1 MRIKTNIFVWLF
13 LATIVPL
20 TALAL
25 AATYYSE
32 SSYQH
37 EVSADVQQQLQRLA
51 SEIRQ
56 QLHDYQLL
64 AHGIAR
70 ANAVH
75 EILPALHDMA
85 VNKQYGPFL
94 QQRGQID
101 HYFSGL
107 QTIIPESFV
116 IRLMDS
122 AGNTLGKVSQQ
133 QVGEALYE
141 SLSGVHFVEQEINNP
156 GFAVQLRQLPQEE
169 VTALRLPHHKLSEEV
184 FESIHLHDYVVPLY
198 HKGVFVGAISLSIF
212 GEQLDQIIRNAARLY
227 KGVLF
232 LVRNEPDNAE
242 YHGELLYADEQGLR
256 LSQRRVRVS
265 YVNEYYDEAFLDL
278 SDVSQIGEL
287 PAADPQYRYF
297 FTELFPYANSLNSW
311 IVVTRVETANIT
323 APFQQ
328 IRLVIWLCAAIAFVI
343 SLLLA
348 NIGTIKVVRPINE
361 LKDKLFEYA
370 NGKVQ
375 GRINTKQGI
384 NEIDALAESFNY
396 MADTLEHAKQERDR
410 AEHMML
416 QNAKLASIG
425 QMAAGI
431 GHELNN
437 PLNNILSYAKL
448 IERSAR
454 DQTLKDDIHSLRS
467 EALRASDIVK
477 GILNFARQVPPE
489 YSSIPLPDLIVDTL
503 PLLNQAAKERGVG
516 LQFES
521 QYDGIIQGDRGQL
534 QQVLVNLLLNAI
546 QASPAGDTVLIE
558 TWASE
563 HELKILIKDR
573 GPGVDQAIRDK
584 IFDPFFTTK
593 AEGQGSGLGLSIS
606 LGIIERHG
614 GTIQVDN
621 RSEGGLCVTINLPL
635 DAEAKPSQ

>member
-20 TALAL
+20 TVLAL

-32 SSYQH
+32 SSYQQ

-51 SEIRQ
+51 SEIKQ
-56 QLHDYQLL
+56 QLRGYRLL

-75 EILPALHDMA
+75 EILPALHDIA
-85 VNKQYGPFL
+85 VKKQYGRFM
-94 QQRGQID
+94 RGREQIN
-101 HYFSGL
+101 HYFAGL
-107 QTIIPESFV
+107 QTIIPESFF
-116 IRLMDS
+116 IRLLDA
-122 AGNTLGKVSQQ
+122 AGNTLGKVSHQ
-133 QVGEALYE
+133 QVGQAVYE
-141 SLSGVHFVEQEINNP
+141 SISGINFVEQEINNSE
-156 GFAVQLRQLPQEE
+156 FVARLRQLPREE
-169 VTALRLPHHKLSEEV
+169 VTAIRLPHHKLSEEV
-184 FESIHLHDYVVPLY
+184 FESIRLHDYVVPLY
-198 HKGVFVGAISLSIF
+198 HEEAFVGAISFSIF

-232 LVRNEPDNAE
+232 VVRNEPDNSAR
-242 YHGELLYADEQGLR
+242 HGELLYADEQKLR
-256 LSQRRVRVS
+256 FSQRRVKAS
-265 YVNEYYDEAFLDL
+265 YVNEYYDEGFLDI
-278 SDVSQIGEL
+278 SDVSHIGEVVAL
-287 PAADPQYRYF
+287 ERQYRYF

-311 IVVTRVETANIT
+311 IVVTRIETANIT

-328 IRLVIWLCAAIAFVI
+328 IRLVIWLCAGIALVI

-348 NIGTIKVVRPINE
+348 NIGTLKVVKPIEE
-361 LKDKLFEYA
+361 LKNKLFEYA

-396 MADTLEHAKQERDR
+396 MADTLEHAKQERDQ

-448 IERSAR
+448 IERSA
-454 DQTLKDDIHSLRS
+454 TNETMKKDTHSLRA

-489 YSSIPLPDLIVDTL
+489 YSSIPLPGLISDTL
-503 PLLNQAAKERGVG
+503 PLLNQAAREKGVG

-521 QYDGIIQGDRGQL
+521 QYEGIIEGDRGQL

-546 QASPAGDTVLIE
+546 QASRAGDTVLIK
-558 TWASE
+558 TLLVG
-563 HELKILIKDR
+563 HDLKIFIKDQ
-573 GPGVDQAIRDK
+573 GPGVSKAIRDK

-621 RSEGGLCVTINLPL
+621 QPKGGLCVTITLPL
-635 DAEAKPSQ
+635 NAEPKVS